1 VKIAER
7 IYRGLLLLYPPSFR
21 REYRELM
28 QQALRDQMR
37 DSGGGFDRLRLW
49 TRTAVDLL
57 ASASVLRLEDLMSNR
72 SMLMGIGPYL
82 FCLTAAVFLGHF
94 ELRTDDAGVEVGLL
108 LVFTFIFGCW
118 NPKGAWLAPLLGLSV
133 PLAELLWG
141 HPGPGAN
148 HSGDLLILA
157 GFIVVVSIIGSYSG
171 VLTRRLVASGV
182 SR

>member
-1 VKIAER
+1 MKIAER

-94 ELRTDDAGVEVGLL
+94 TPEPMGAVGMWYQDFSQAWKWGSSSCSPSSSGAG
-108 LVFTFIFGCW
+108 
-118 NPKGAWLAPLLGLSV
+118 
-133 PLAELLWG
+133 
-141 HPGPGAN
+141 
-148 HSGDLLILA
+148 
-157 GFIVVVSIIGSYSG
+157 
-171 VLTRRLVASGV
+171 TRRALG
-182 SR
+182 SRPCLD